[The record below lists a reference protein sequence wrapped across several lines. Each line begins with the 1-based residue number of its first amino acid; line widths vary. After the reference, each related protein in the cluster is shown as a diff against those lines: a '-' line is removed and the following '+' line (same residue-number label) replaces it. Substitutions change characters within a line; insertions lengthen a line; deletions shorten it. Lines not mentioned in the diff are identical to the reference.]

1 MLTFTIEFD
10 TNIGRTAP
18 RLRRGDQDVEL
29 LKGIGC
35 VDFTVE
41 DQGSFVLDFYNKTP
55 SDSIVE
61 NGKIIADTEF
71 KINKIWVDGILLE
84 LWFKNSAVY
93 TPRYFNGYLKM
104 VPDAL
109 REIVAPYQFNF
120 PGIISW
126 TWQENFYDWYFVQ
139 KNKNE
144 VINFLD
150 KDPDRV
156 WKFRGSLDPCEELV
170 KGIRDILDL

>member
-1 MLTFTIEFD
+1 
-10 TNIGRTAP
+10 
-18 RLRRGDQDVEL
+18 
-29 LKGIGC
+29 
-35 VDFTVE
+35 
-41 DQGSFVLDFYNKTP
+41 
-55 SDSIVE
+55 
-61 NGKIIADTEF
+61 
-71 KINKIWVDGILLE
+71 
-84 LWFKNSAVY
+84 
-93 TPRYFNGYLKM
+93 M
-104 VPDAL
+104 VPDAP

-126 TWQENFYDWYFVQ
+126 VWQENFYNWYFVQ